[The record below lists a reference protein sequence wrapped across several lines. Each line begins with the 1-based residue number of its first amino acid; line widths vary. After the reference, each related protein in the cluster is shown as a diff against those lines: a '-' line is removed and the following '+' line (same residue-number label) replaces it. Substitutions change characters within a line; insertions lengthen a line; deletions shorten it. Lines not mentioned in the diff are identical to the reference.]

1 MTPKERA
8 AELVAKLRDAAALH
22 DPLARAAIEL
32 LKITVDEAKESL
44 VAATDHA
51 DMLRLQGGVKTLQKL
66 HKELTTQ
73 PPNIIKTTE

>member
-1 MTPKERA
+1 MTSKERA

-22 DPLARAAIEL
+22 DPLARATIEL
-32 LKITVDEAKESL
+32 LRVMIDEGKESL
-44 VAATDHA
+44 VTTIDHA
-51 DMLRLQGGVKTLQKL
+51 DLLRLQGGVKTLQKL